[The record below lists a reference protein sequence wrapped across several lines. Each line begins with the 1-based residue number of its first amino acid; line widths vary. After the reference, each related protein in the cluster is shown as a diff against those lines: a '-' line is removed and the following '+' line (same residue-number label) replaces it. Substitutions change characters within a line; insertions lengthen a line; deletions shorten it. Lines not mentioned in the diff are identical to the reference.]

1 MRFLPL
7 LAAGIA
13 ILAPA
18 PALAWG
24 KTGHRIVATI
34 ADGYLSG
41 RAHAGI
47 RLILGE
53 ESLAEASTWPD
64 EMRSDPDPWWQKAA
78 GPFHYVT
85 LPDGGAYADA
95 HAPREGDAVTAL
107 KEFAA
112 VVRDPSVSLERR
124 RLALRFIVHIVAD
137 LHQPLHAGN
146 GRDKGGNAVKVR
158 FMGEETNLHAV
169 WDSGL
174 IDQEQLS
181 FTEYSRWLERRIA
194 SDELIGWWQAAPAM
208 WIAESIA
215 LHPQVYPVGS
225 ELSYRYVFD
234 SKPIVERRLQQGGVR
249 LAAYLESLFDSGG

>member
-7 LAAGIA
+7 LAAGVA
-13 ILAPA
+13 LLAPA
-18 PALAWG
+18 PASAWG

-41 RAHAGI
+41 RARAGI
-47 RLILGE
+47 RLILGD

-64 EMRSDPDPWWQKAA
+64 EMRSDPDPWWQKVA

-85 LPDGGAYADA
+85 LADGGPYSDG
-95 HAPREGDAVTAL
+95 HAPQEGDAVTAL
-107 KEFAA
+107 RDFAA
-112 VVRDPSVSLERR
+112 IVRDPAAPPERR
-124 RLALRFIVHIVAD
+124 QLALRFIVHIVAD

-158 FMGEETNLHAV
+158 FMGEETNLHTV

-174 IDQEQLS
+174 MDQEQLS

-194 SDELIGWWQAAPAM
+194 PDQLVAWWEAAPAT
-208 WIAESIA
+208 WIAESVA
-215 LHPQVYPVGS
+215 LHPKVYAGGS
-225 ELSYRYVFD
+225 ELSYRYVFE

-249 LAAYLESLFDSGG
+249 LAAYLESLFGHGR